1 MDQPRRIAIA
11 LGDLAGIGAEM
22 VLKALAHRLVQQ
34 EVEPVLFGCR
44 RWLLQQYRHL
54 QDQGHPLTDPR
65 DLHLVDL
72 PLAEPVHWGQATAG
86 SGVASFAWLTAACRA
101 VLAVQCQA
109 SPPHVGQSLCLLP
122 MPGNKSWS
130 CRRVAFWGSFLD
142 SLLFVFGLVQ
152 KPIHIG
158 SFQGVILL

>member
-11 LGDLAGIGAEM
+11 LGDPAGIGAEV
-22 VLKALAHRLVQQ
+22 VLKALAHRRVQR

-54 QDQGHPLTDPR
+54 QDQGHPLADPR

-86 SGVASFAWLTAACRA
+86 GGAASFAWLTAACRA
-101 VLAVQCQA
+101 ALAGQCQA
-109 SPPHVGQSLCLLP
+109 LTTACRAVSLPPADA
-122 MPGNKSWS
+122 WE
-130 CRRVAFWGSFLD
+130 
-142 SLLFVFGLVQ
+142 
-152 KPIHIG
+152 
-158 SFQGVILL
+158 